1 MNENEIM
8 TINEEV
14 NDQPEIVATPEV
26 IEEESGM
33 GTGGAMLLGGL
44 LTIGVI
50 AGVKGFKK
58 LRSYLDHKKEAKK
71 QKEFDVF
78 LKEHSVELED
88 FEEPE
93 VEESKEEEEK

>member
-50 AGVKGFKK
+50 AGVK

-71 QKEFDVF
+71 QKEFDEF